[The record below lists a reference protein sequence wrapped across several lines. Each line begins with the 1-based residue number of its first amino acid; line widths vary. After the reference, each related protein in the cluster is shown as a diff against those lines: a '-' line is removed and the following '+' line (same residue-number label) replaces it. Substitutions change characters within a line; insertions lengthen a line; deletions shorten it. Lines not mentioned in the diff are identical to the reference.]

1 GLEPDPCAYV
11 GHLVAIFREVRR
23 LLRDDGTLWL
33 NIGDSYAASPGGGQ
47 GKNGAIVDRAAS
59 RIGAREQKITKVQ
72 AGLKPKDL
80 AGIPWLLAFALR
92 SDGWYLRS
100 EIIWA
105 KPNPMPESVRDRPT
119 KGHEQV
125 FLFSKSSRYWYDE

>member
-1 GLEPDPCAYV
+1 WGLRDYGDPGQRWPAVRYQPLPGMPEIEIPEQVAPLGLEPDPCAYV

-92 SDGWYLRS
+92 SDGWYLR
-100 EIIWA
+100 
-105 KPNPMPESVRDRPT
+105 
-119 KGHEQV
+119 
-125 FLFSKSSRYWYDE
+125 